1 MRQGFR
7 FVCLSAL
14 VLFSTVA
21 IFAESPTSAVPAS
34 PVPMTGSTDESAVQP
49 ATQSAIHESPT
60 DWFESF
66 VWNRVTHFFLS
77 LIPAEP
83 DQKVPVAEK
92 VSSGPPP
99 VSPFEA
105 QPGCAVTPLE
115 AIEAP
120 SAKELEASDS
130 PGGAIDT
137 KDMIPAAAHALDLF
151 QSKVSSAGGSLVLHS
166 AYRPEAYQRHLQ
178 DVWYKWMGLK
188 SNSAPACQGLRTAV
202 QAEFLHHHL
211 LESQHP
217 VAVSDHTRGL
227 AFDATVDLPKNA
239 KIGRRKATLDLLA
252 RLAGLIRPAIVAD
265 PVHFKFL
272 GGMPRV
278 QILASARRAP
288 RRRLVAARRIHI
300 G

>member
-1 MRQGFR
+1 MRQASW
-7 FVCLSAL
+7 FVSFTA
-14 VLFSTVA
+14 VVVFSTTAV
-21 IFAESPTSAVPAS
+21 FAESPTSPLSTSGNTAASLDPPA
-34 PVPMTGSTDESAVQP
+34 DQP
-49 ATQSAIHESPT
+49 AAAESSV
-60 DWFESF
+60 DWLENS
-66 VWNRVTHFFLS
+66 VWKPVSQFFLS
-77 LIPAEP
+77 LIPIDTDKKAPEA
-83 DQKVPVAEK
+83 DK
-92 VSSGPPP
+92 VSSGPAP

-105 QPGCAVTPLE
+105 QPGCPVTPLE
-115 AIEAP
+115 AIED
-120 SAKELEASDS
+120 SAAKDLEANNL

-137 KDMIPAAAHALDLF
+137 KDMLPGAARALDLF
-151 QSKVSSAGGSLVLHS
+151 ATKVASLGGSLVLHS

-178 DVWYKWMGLK
+178 DVWYKWMDLK
-188 SNSAPACQGLRTAV
+188 SNNVAACQGLRGAV

-252 RLAGLIRPAIVAD
+252 RLAGLVRPAIVAD

-272 GGMPRV
+272 GGMPRIG
-278 QILASARRAP
+278 ILASARRVVP
-288 RRRLVAARRIHI
+288 GRRLVAARRVHN